1 MKGIHDLARHLG
13 LTVGTVSRAL
23 NNRPEVSEVTRK
35 RVRDAAIEIGYVP
48 NQSGR
53 SLRKGATNTIGF
65 MIESGTAN
73 ALAGDNF
80 FMGVVGGVQQVLDR
94 HALDLILLPCGAAE
108 DPHAYLHRMVSRRFV
123 DGMILSAT
131 QRHDARI
138 DYLARAGLPFVALG
152 RSATPVEHAWLDL
165 DFAGVAADAVGRLLA
180 RGHRRIAV
188 AIPDSEVNLGYVFL
202 DGYRAGLARHGLAF
216 DPDLAIRVEPS
227 EQGGVVLADR
237 LVALAPRPTAVV
249 LINELLAIGLY
260 HRLAQVGL
268 RPGHDLAVIGFRD
281 NPQARFLSPALSCY
295 RLSLTA
301 LGVALGETLL
311 ALMPATREAYAGRAG
326 TRIWPLE
333 YAAGSSDAREISSA
347 D

>member
-1 MKGIHDLARHLG
+1 
-13 LTVGTVSRAL
+13 
-23 NNRPEVSEVTRK
+23 
-35 RVRDAAIEIGYVP
+35 
-48 NQSGR
+48 
-53 SLRKGATNTIGF
+53 
-65 MIESGTAN
+65 
-73 ALAGDNF
+73 
-80 FMGVVGGVQQVLDR
+80 
-94 HALDLILLPCGAAE
+94 
-108 DPHAYLHRMVSRRFV
+108 
-123 DGMILSAT
+123 MILSAT

-138 DYLARAGLPFVALG
+138 ELLARAGLPFVALG

>member
-1 MKGIHDLARHLG
+1 MGIRQLASDLRLSI
-13 LTVGTVSRAL
+13 GTVSRAL
-23 NNRPEVSEVTRK
+23 NDRPDVNPETRA
-35 RVRDAAIEIGYVP
+35 RVKEAALKAGYVP

-65 MIESGTAN
+65 MIKSGTAS

-108 DPHAYLHRMVSRRFV
+108 DPHAYLNRMVSRRFV

-138 DYLARAGLPFVALG
+138 ELLARTGLPFVALG

-165 DFAGVAADAVGRLLA
+165 DFAGVAEDAVGRLFA

-188 AIPDSEVNLGYVFL
+188 AIPDSEANLGYVFL
-202 DGYRAGLARHGLAF
+202 DGYRAGLSRHGLAF
-216 DPDLAIRVEPS
+216 DPALAIRVEPS
-227 EQGGVVLADR
+227 EQGGVALADR

-260 HRLAQVGL
+260 HRLAQAGL
-268 RPGHDLAVIGFRD
+268 RPGRDLAVIGFRD
-281 NPQARFLSPALSCY
+281 NPQARFLTPALSCY

-311 ALMPATREAYAGRAG
+311 ALMPATRETYADHGGR
-326 TRIWPLE
+326 RIWPLE
-333 YAAGSSDAREISSA
+333 YAAGSSDAYEISSP